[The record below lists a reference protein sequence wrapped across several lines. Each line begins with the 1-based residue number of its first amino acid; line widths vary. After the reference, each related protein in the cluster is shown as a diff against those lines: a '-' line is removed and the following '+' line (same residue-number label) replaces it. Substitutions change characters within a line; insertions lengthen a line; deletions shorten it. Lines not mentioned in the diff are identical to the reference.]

1 MTPPRVALLLVS
13 HSQALARATAALA
26 AQMTGGAVV
35 LDCAAGCGPDHGD
48 LGTDP
53 LLVQERLAALD
64 TAAGTLVL
72 VDLGSALLSADMA
85 LDMVEPD
92 LKARARLVAA
102 PFVEGAVAAAVAAAA
117 GLPLDAVAAEARQA
131 LAPKQAQLGET
142 PPQAAP
148 EATPPSPPPANLPEA
163 VAEAVIRDPHGLHA
177 RPAARLAVAAA
188 AFTAEL
194 FVSDAETGKGPA
206 PARSLVALG
215 TLGARSGHRLRISG
229 RGGDA
234 PQAVKALADLIA
246 SFTGAD
252 TPPPPAA
259 PPEQGRALPVSPGI
273 AIGPL
278 RVWRPADPVVSETL
292 SADPEADLRRLS
304 AALDQA
310 AAALEREAAG
320 PGGDILAVQAVFLRD
335 PDLRTAATA
344 LILGQRRNAADAMAR
359 AGAEAAARFA
369 ALEDAVLRARA
380 ADLRDA
386 TRRVLTL
393 LSGAP
398 AQPALPPGPPAILVA
413 EDLPPSLAQ
422 TLDPARVLG
431 VIDRRGGATSHAAI
445 LLRGLKIPALAGAA
459 ALLPA
464 ELPASA
470 AFDGGSGE
478 LIFDPDAQQIAAFAA
493 RRPAARAVA
502 PLSGGCVALPGGGKV
517 ELWANVTGPR
527 DAALARAAGAFGIGL
542 LRTEMLFLDRADA
555 PDEAEQTAR
564 LAEIFALFSGR
575 PITVRTLD
583 AGGDKPMPY
592 LAMPPEANPFLGVR
606 GLRLSL
612 ARPALFRTQLRA
624 ILTAGVGHDLRIML
638 PMVTEAA
645 EVTEART
652 HLDAAHQSLSEQGIP
667 HAWPVPLGVM
677 VEVPAA
683 ALTADALAEVA
694 DFFSIGTNDLTQYTL
709 AAERGHPALAR
720 FAEASHPAV
729 LALIRQV
736 AEAGRRH
743 GRHVAVCGEAAG
755 QPATARLLVAA
766 GVPALSLSAA
776 LFPEVIAALGGEA
789 AKPL

>member
-1 MTPPRVALLLVS
+1 MTPPRVSLLLVS
-13 HSQALARATAALA
+13 HSRALARATADLA
-26 AQMTGGAVV
+26 AQMTGGTVV
-35 LDCAAGCGPDHGD
+35 LDCAAGCGPEHGD

-53 LLVQERLAALD
+53 LLVQDRLTALD

-85 LDMVEPD
+85 LDMVDPA

-131 LAPKQAQLGET
+131 LAPKRSQLEEE
-142 PPQAAP
+142 AP
-148 EATPPSPPPANLPEA
+148 ASAPPPVVAPAEA
-163 VAEAVIRDPHGLHA
+163 VEAAAEAVIRDPHGLHA

-188 AFTAEL
+188 GFAATL
-194 FVSDAETGKGPA
+194 FVSDLDTGAGPA
-206 PARSLVALG
+206 SARSLVALG
-215 TLGARSGHRLRISG
+215 TLGALCGHRLRISG
-229 RGGDA
+229 RGEDA
-234 PQAVKALADLIA
+234 PRAVRALADLVA
-246 SFTGAD
+246 ACTGAD
-252 TPPPPAA
+252 EAPPPAA
-259 PPEQGRALPVSPGI
+259 APVMDGRALPVSPGI

-278 RVWRPADPVVSETL
+278 RLWRPADPVVSQTP
-292 SADPEADLRRLS
+292 STDPDADLARLIL
-304 AALDQA
+304 ALDQA
-310 AAALEREAAG
+310 AAALDREAAR

-335 PDLRTAATA
+335 PDFRAAA
-344 LILGQRRNAADAMAR
+344 ARKIGDESRNAADALAR

-369 ALEDAVLRARA
+369 GLEDALLRARA

-386 TRRVLTL
+386 TRRALTL

-422 TLDPARVLG
+422 ALDPARVLG

-445 LLRGLKIPALAGAA
+445 LLRGLGIPALAGAA
-459 ALLPA
+459 ALLPDT
-464 ELPASA
+464 LPASA
-470 AFDGGSGE
+470 AFDGASGE
-478 LIFDPDAQQIAAFAA
+478 LIFNPDPQQCAAFAA
-493 RRPAARAVA
+493 RRPAAA
-502 PLSGGCVALPGGGKV
+502 PAMALTDGGVALPGGGRV
-517 ELWANVTGPR
+517 DLWANVTGPR

-564 LAEIFALFSGR
+564 LKEIFALFAGR

-583 AGGDKPMPY
+583 AGGDNPMPY
-592 LAMPPEANPFLGVR
+592 LTMPPEANPFLGVR

-612 ARPALFRTQLRA
+612 ARPALFVTQLRA
-624 ILTAGVGHDLRIML
+624 ILGAGAGHDLRIML
-638 PMVTEAA
+638 PMVTDPA
-645 EVTEART
+645 EVTEARA
-652 HLDAAHQSLSEQGIP
+652 HLEAAHRSLAEEGVP

-720 FAEASHPAV
+720 FADATHPAV

-736 AEAGRRH
+736 VEAGRRH

-755 QPATARLLVAA
+755 QPAAARRLVAA

-776 LFPEVIAALGGEA
+776 LFPGIVAALGERETA
-789 AKPL
+789 ISL